1 MFNPRKTV
9 NCDYLSCTKEAKIEV
24 LHSPEIDKL
33 KEVLLLFTQLKVLTG
48 SATKKAADGSDIPI
62 TEEEVGLPAGQAN
75 TLSTSDEVLL
85 KLIELMP
92 VYAPGIDASTH

>member
-1 MFNPRKTV
+1 
-9 NCDYLSCTKEAKIEV
+9 

-48 SATKKAADGSDIPI
+48 GNPTKKAADGSDVPI
-62 TEEEVGLPAGQAN
+62 TEEEVGLEAGSAGSV
-75 TLSTSDEVLL
+75 STSDEVLTQ
-85 KLIELMP
+85 LITLMP